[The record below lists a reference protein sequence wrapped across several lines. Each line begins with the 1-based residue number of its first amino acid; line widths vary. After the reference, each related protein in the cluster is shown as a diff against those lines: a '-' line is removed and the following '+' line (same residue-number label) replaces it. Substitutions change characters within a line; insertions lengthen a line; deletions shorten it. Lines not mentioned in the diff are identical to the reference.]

1 MNQTIESRI
10 HDAATGYT
18 LTPTD
23 RILILVDHHAE
34 LARRSATVRSWADF
48 RRRVLRVNRQARFA
62 RAWGLS

>member
-18 LTPTD
+18 ITPTD

-34 LARRSATVRSWADF
+34 LARRSAGSWVDF
-48 RRRVLRVNRQARFA
+48 RLRVLRRDRQAKFA
-62 RAWGLS
+62 RAWGLR